1 MVKVKEIVNRFYR
14 FAPRFIAEPNDPV
27 GLQLGDMEHEVKKMM
42 LTLDVRP
49 DVVKEAIENDVDF
62 IFAHHPAMFV
72 PVHQIDLSNP
82 QQKMYADILKHGITV
97 FGAHTLLDNANGG
110 TSDWLAE
117 DLGLRDCEILLSEK
131 QETWYKLAVF
141 VPENDAE
148 KLRNALGA
156 AGAGK
161 LGNYSHCS
169 YSLKGTGRFL
179 PEDAANPYIGTPGK
193 AEEVAEQKVEV
204 VFPAHL
210 KEKVLDAMRKN
221 HPYEEIA
228 FDLYRVEGLGEKYGM
243 GRIGNLRHP
252 MTVKEYAEFAKKAL
266 NVEGVRLIAKD
277 QNKLVKKVA
286 VLGGSGSKFYGD
298 ALKKGADV
306 YVTGDV
312 TYHTAHDIYESGLA
326 VIDPGHYF
334 ESVCKYRLTDIFKN
348 WAKEENWPIE
358 VMTSRINTNPFKLI

>member
-1 MVKVKEIVNRFYR
+1 M
-14 FAPRFIAEPNDPV
+14 
-27 GLQLGDMEHEVKKMM
+27 
-42 LTLDVRP
+42 
-49 DVVKEAIENDVDF
+49 
-62 IFAHHPAMFV
+62 
-72 PVHQIDLSNP
+72 
-82 QQKMYADILKHGITV
+82 
-97 FGAHTLLDNANGG
+97 
-110 TSDWLAE
+110 
-117 DLGLRDCEILLSEK
+117 
-131 QETWYKLAVF
+131 
-141 VPENDAE
+141 
-148 KLRNALGA
+148 
-156 AGAGK
+156 
-161 LGNYSHCS
+161 
-169 YSLKGTGRFL
+169 

-348 WAKEENWPIE
+348 WTKEENWPIE

>member
-1 MVKVKEIVNRFYR
+1 MTTGNDLIQRFEV
-14 FAPRFIAEPNDPV
+14 FANPALAESWDHV
-27 GLQLGDMEHEVKKMM
+27 GLQLGNPERPVKRVMTALDCRPEV
-42 LTLDVRP
+42 VQ
-49 DVVKEAIENDVDF
+49 EAIEKNVDF
-62 IFAHHPAMFV
+62 IFNHHPAMFHAV
-72 PVHQIDLSNP
+72 KTLDVRDPQIA
-82 QQKMYADILKHGITV
+82 MYQTLLEHGITV
-97 FGAHTLLDNANGG
+97 YAAHTNLDNANGG

-117 DLGLRDCEILLSEK
+117 DLGLKDCEILLSEK

-243 GRIGNLRHP
+243 GRIGDLRHP

-348 WAKEENWPIE
+348 WTKEENWPIE